1 MAAAPSSTNGS
12 NGYFL
17 IYVVARVYEEYVNIA
32 KTKKYLMMIGV
43 GINRTIITGNR
54 SVADGWTTFDTA
66 TFSKL

>member
-1 MAAAPSSTNGS
+1 MAAAPNSSNGS

-17 IYVVARVYEEYVNIA
+17 IYVVASVYEEYVNIA
-32 KTKKYLMMIGV
+32 ITKKYLMMIGV